1 MPNTFTN
8 SKIIIK
14 SHNLLVEHAKEMHRW
29 LLLTVAI
36 FSAAFSILNF
46 FLGDYL
52 QSMISFTSVVMV
64 FICYFIYKR
73 GYLYISKILNGF
85 QIITMITIVSFLTG
99 ASGLTFMY
107 FFPIIISAMIAFQ
120 GKQRITAYVLTGIM
134 FSILILIAIFPD
146 SLDPLHLQPEHL
158 AADRIA
164 NIIGVTI
171 CCIIILVF
179 MRRVL
184 DGVQRQLIEDA
195 HVIQS
200 KNQELIAAL
209 YSRDQMMS
217 LISHDLRSPMAA
229 VIVSVDVCMKP
240 QIDEETKLE
249 LLTQLKK
256 KSQQVL
262 EMTDNILDWSRSQMG
277 NLECRME
284 PIAADHFIHYTQSLA
299 LLLGESKKIHVQTES
314 NLNAQDMLT
323 CDRNMIETVL
333 RNLLSNA
340 VKFSNPGGTIII
352 RAKSEN
358 KRILF
363 EVQDCG
369 KGMTAQQLE
378 NLKEGITFTTNGT
391 ANEKGNGFGL
401 QLTQEF
407 LRRHQS
413 GLEVCSTEGKGSTF
427 GFWLYELFN

>member
-14 SHNLLVEHAKEMHRW
+14 SNNLLVEHAKEMHRW

-46 FLGDYL
+46 FLEDYM
-52 QSMISFTSVVMV
+52 QSMVAFTSIVMV
-64 FICYFIYKR
+64 TICYFIYKS
-73 GYLYISKILNGF
+73 GYLYISKILNGV
-85 QIITMITIVSFLTG
+85 QIITMITVVSFLTG
-99 ASGLTFMY
+99 ANGLTFMY

-120 GKQRITAYVLTGIM
+120 GKQRMTAYILTSIM
-134 FSILILIAIFPD
+134 FLILILIAILPD
-146 SLDPLHLQPEHL
+146 PLDPIHLQPEHI
-158 AADRIA
+158 AADRVA
-164 NIIGVTI
+164 NIIGVTV

-179 MRRVL
+179 MGRVL

-195 HVIQS
+195 QVIQS

-277 NLECRME
+277 NLECKMQTIE
-284 PIAADHFIHYTQSLA
+284 ANHFVSYSQSLA
-299 LLLGESKKIHVQTES
+299 QLLGESKKINVHVES
-314 NLNAQDMLT
+314 NVIGTDEVS

-340 VKFSNPGGTIII
+340 VKFSNQEGTIII
-352 RAKSEN
+352 RAKKEN
-358 KRILF
+358 ARILF

-369 KGMTAQQLE
+369 KGMTPKQLE
-378 NLKEGITFTTNGT
+378 NLKDGITFTTNGT

-407 LRRHQS
+407 LRRHDS
-413 GLEVCSTEGKGSTF
+413 RLDVSSTEGKGSTF
-427 GFWLYELFN
+427 GFWLN

>member
-1 MPNTFTN
+1 MLFYIQ
-8 SKIIIK
+8 K
-14 SHNLLVEHAKEMHRW
+14 W
-29 LLLTVAI
+29 
-36 FSAAFSILNF
+36 
-46 FLGDYL
+46 
-52 QSMISFTSVVMV
+52 
-64 FICYFIYKR
+64 
-73 GYLYISKILNGF
+73 YLYISKILNGF
-85 QIITMITIVSFLTG
+85 QIIAMITIVSFLTG
-99 ASGLTFMY
+99 ANGLTFMY

-120 GKQRITAYVLTGIM
+120 GKQRMTAYILTSVM
-134 FSILILIAIFPD
+134 FLILILIAIFPD
-146 SLDPLHLQPEHL
+146 PLDPLHLQPEHL

-164 NIIGVTI
+164 NIIGVTV

-195 HVIQS
+195 QVIQS

-277 NLECRME
+277 NLECKMQTIE
-284 PIAADHFIHYTQSLA
+284 ADHFVSYTQSLA
-299 LLLGESKKIHVQTES
+299 QLLGESKKINVLVES
-314 NLNAQDMLT
+314 NIDLQDKVN

-340 VKFSNPGGTIII
+340 VKFSNQEGTIII
-352 RAKSEN
+352 RAKKEN
-358 KRILF
+358 ARILF

-369 KGMTAQQLE
+369 KGMTPNQLE
-378 NLKEGITFTTNGT
+378 NLKDGITFTTNGT

-407 LRRHQS
+407 LRRHNS
-413 GLEVCSTEGKGSTF
+413 ELEVCSTEGKGSTF
-427 GFWLYELFN
+427 GFYLD

>member
-14 SHNLLVEHAKEMHRW
+14 SNNLLVEHAKEMHRW

-52 QSMISFTSVVMV
+52 QSMVAFASVIMV
-64 FICYFIYKR
+64 SICYLIYKR
-73 GYLYISKILNGF
+73 GHLYISKIINGF

-99 ASGLTFMY
+99 AGGLTFMY

-120 GKQRITAYVLTGIM
+120 GKQRMTAYVLTAIM
-134 FSILILIAIFPD
+134 SAILLFIGIFPEP
-146 SLDPLHLQPEHL
+146 LDPIHLKPEHL
-158 AADRIA
+158 AADRLA
-164 NIIGVTI
+164 NIIGVTV

-179 MRRVL
+179 MRKVL

-240 QIDEETKLE
+240 RIDDEIKLE
-249 LLTQLKK
+249 LLSQLKK

-284 PIAADHFIHYTQSLA
+284 PIAADHFIRYTHSLA
-299 LLLGESKKIHVQTES
+299 LLLSESKKIQVQTES
-314 NLNAQDMLT
+314 NLNAQDTLT

-333 RNLLSNA
+333 RNLVSNA

-369 KGMTAQQLE
+369 KGMTTQQLK

-407 LRRHQS
+407 LRRHHS

-427 GFWLYELFN
+427 GFWMV